1 MSESEVR
8 EIITPVR
15 AAKIYRA
22 FKAAWADYMA
32 DRVRYSRWPRTRA
45 NMVFERLAFHLQDQ
59 FSDDPG
65 INFSFHDETVKLV
78 IDQKLL
84 ARCKKANDRG
94 LGVNVPTLAN
104 DLFCEQ
110 MSLVPD
116 LDKIEIV
123 YVVDKW
129 ATDIRKVLV
138 QARDGD
144 VKLWSYEIDDSALG
158 SAAPVVPLRAPTVP
172 PTAPADASD
181 LVQPRVKP
189 QRKSSEE
196 DEKK

>member
-45 NMVFERLAFHLQDQ
+45 NMVFERMAFHLQDQ

-65 INFSFHDETVKLV
+65 MHFSFHDETVKLI
-78 IDQKLL
+78 IDQRLL

-94 LGVNVPTLAN
+94 LGANVPTHAN
-104 DLFCEQ
+104 DLFCDQ
-110 MSLVPD
+110 TSLVPD
-116 LDKIEIV
+116 LDKVEIV

-129 ATDIRKVLV
+129 ATQITRVLV

-144 VKLWSYEIDDSALG
+144 AKLWAYEIDDSALD
-158 SAAPVVPLRAPTVP
+158 AATPVTPLPTPIAP
-172 PTAPADASD
+172 APADVSD
-181 LVQPRVKP
+181 LVQPRLKP
-189 QRKSSEE
+189 QPKTKEE
-196 DEKK
+196 DDKN